1 MELPYNVCWGGGEMT
16 PIDTLGYQ
24 IKAQGQAVFEL

>member
-1 MELPYNVCWGGGEMT
+1 MELPYNVCGGEMT

-24 IKAQGQAVFEL
+24 IKAQGQAFFEL